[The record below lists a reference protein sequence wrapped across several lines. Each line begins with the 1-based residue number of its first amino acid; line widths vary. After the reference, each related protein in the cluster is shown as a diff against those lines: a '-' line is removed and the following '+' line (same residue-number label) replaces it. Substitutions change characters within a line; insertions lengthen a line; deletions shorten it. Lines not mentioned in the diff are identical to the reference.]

1 MRMRD
6 TRRSGSYAAFKI
18 MLALLAA
25 ALAFPLTAFS
35 AGGEIRTDT
44 ENCLIC
50 HRYPGMGRFDE
61 AGVKRIY
68 YINEMKFANSVHG
81 KLKCTNCHVGL
92 DKIPHT
98 DIRKVDCTT
107 QCHLKEP
114 STEREFSHT
123 NMVEKYNHSVHG
135 NSDPNNP
142 KPFPEDLPTC
152 TYCHDNSIRS
162 PLEGVWGTSQ
172 ALANETLSRCV
183 GCHTKDHWAQ
193 NYYLHVTHRM
203 RHLRSQAEII
213 KLCTSCHEDSEKMS
227 RHGLDSIAT
236 FKDTFHWNLVKFKVK
251 DAPDCISC
259 HVPIGFT
266 THDIRPKY
274 DQASSVNKRNRVNT
288 CSNQGGIQSCHPGAT
303 DDFAGG
309 RVHAYGTKAQ
319 LVVDGAQSIAVEAD
333 ESLLSE
339 RARRDMSEREIMNFK
354 ILSYIRLFYKIL
366 IPMVIGFM
374 VCHQTLDLLA
384 TLRKNRHN
392 SH

>member
-1 MRMRD
+1 V
-6 TRRSGSYAAFKI
+6 AALLLSL
-18 MLALLAA
+18 LALPCSQSLADQ
-25 ALAFPLTAFS
+25 
-35 AGGEIRTDT
+35 GIRTDT
-44 ENCLIC
+44 ENCLLC

-68 YINEMKFANSVHG
+68 YINEVKFASSVHG

-114 STEREFSHT
+114 STQREFSHA
-123 NMVEKYNHSVHG
+123 NMVDKYRASVHG
-135 NSDPNNP
+135 NSDPDHP

-162 PLEGVWGTSQ
+162 PLAGVWGTSQ

-183 GCHTKDHWAQ
+183 GCHTREHWAE
-193 NYYLHVTHRM
+193 NFYLHVTHRM
-203 RHLRSQAEII
+203 RHIRSQEEIV
-213 KLCTSCHEDSEKMS
+213 KLCTSCHEDREKMR

-251 DAPDCISC
+251 NAPDCISC
-259 HVPIGFT
+259 HVPIGYT
-266 THDIRPKY
+266 THDIRPRF
-274 DQASSVNKRNRVNT
+274 DPASSVNARNRVST

-303 DDFAGG
+303 QEFAGG

-319 LVVDGAQSIAVEAD
+319 LAAGDVRSAALDGD
-333 ESLLSE
+333 ETLLSE
-339 RARRDMSEREIMNFK
+339 RAHLDISAQEVMKYK
-354 ILSYIRLFYKIL
+354 ILSYIRLFYKLL

-374 VCHQTLDLLA
+374 IVHQALDFLA
-384 TLRKNRHN
+384 AVRRRRHGQ
-392 SH
+392 